1 MSKHYVKTLF
11 SGWKE
16 VNEVQ
21 YIAWCE
27 HIYNGAIAMN
37 EEQKRNYINE
47 HTRIEEV

>member
-1 MSKHYVKTLF
+1 MTRYFAKTLF

-16 VNEVQ
+16 VTEVQ

-27 HIYNGAIAMN
+27 HIYRQAAAMN